1 MKVVPLDPPRR
12 FLVGHPGQEIAL
24 HHCADVHLAPDE
36 QVTLKT
42 ETGTEFDVVR
52 KDWGYY
58 ATPSLNGRL
67 ASFGLRSALVMSGE
81 RRYLLLVEKDRLA
94 DFEAY
99 LKKQKMTV
107 VAWLDGP
114 EIEFV
119 GDAAALAPK

>member
-1 MKVVPLDPPRR
+1 MKIDRIDPPRE
-12 FLVGHPGQEIAL
+12 FLVGHPGQEIAIR
-24 HHCADVHLAPDE
+24 HGADIHMAPDE

-42 ETGTEFDVVR
+42 ESGAEFDIVR
-52 KDWGYY
+52 KEWGYY

-67 ASFGLRSALVMSGE
+67 ASFGLRSALVMSGD
-81 RRYLLLVEKDRLA
+81 RRYVLLVEKDKLA
-94 DFEAY
+94 DFDAY

-119 GDAAALAPK
+119 GSAAK